1 MHAQRPLH
9 EVLEGVLRREAEHPD
24 VVTGH
29 DHRVLACYECVC
41 ACSNMC
47 VLCMCARVLCNEA
60 GFHSD
65 RSRSVR
71 SDGDLSCS
79 DRPVLFVA
87 LARVLAVHDEGVL
100 RVIRACVETDGI
112 RV

>member
-1 MHAQRPLH
+1 
-9 EVLEGVLRREAEHPD
+9 
-24 VVTGH
+24 
-29 DHRVLACYECVC
+29 
-41 ACSNMC
+41 MC
-47 VLCMCARVLCNEA
+47 VRVFEYVRVMHVRARAVQ
-60 GFHSD
+60 
-65 RSRSVR
+65 RSRIGPFGSVC

-79 DRPVLFVA
+79 DRPVLFVG